1 MVLKDTLHILALH
14 EMEMSGAGS
23 ALPQAMLGPSLP

>member
-1 MVLKDTLHILALH
+1 MVLKDTLHILAIH

-23 ALPQAMLGPSLP
+23 ALPRAMLGLSRP